1 MASTQLLL
9 FVFVALFQMLVFSLS
24 RYLTAVSSPVLQ
36 VGVGGGVVGA
46 RTSGEAADCLIVKR
60 SALELSG
67 LVSVPSPAPS

>member
-36 VGVGGGVVGA
+36 VGVGGGVGA
-46 RTSGEAADCLIVKR
+46 STSGEAADCLIVKR